1 MSPNFIL
8 RGLRMDIPRGRILPM
23 RSVLR
28 FPSQQY
34 LLFYLFAQEISECLD
49 RRGSSIC
56 ATFPL
61 HEGF

>member
-1 MSPNFIL
+1 MSTSYIL

-23 RSVLR
+23 RTVLR

-34 LLFYLFAQEISECLD
+34 LLFYPFAQEISECLD
-49 RRGSSIC
+49 RRESSIC

-61 HEGF
+61 HEGY